1 MLLKSNDLL
10 VLIINDM
17 VILPGN
23 EVRVEY
29 SNIYD
34 ENINNIVNNAST
46 GEVLIVN
53 PIEEDKDDI
62 TNLPK
67 YGVLGKIK
75 FKMNIPNGKTR
86 IVVEGL
92 YRVEIY
98 NYKLL
103 DTIYQASYKQVPFT
117 YDEEEDPVYYKLL
130 INTLDKYVKV
140 SPAMGNAIMSQIPTA
155 PSLDQLTDLIVSFLD
170 IDYRFKKEYI
180 GITEPLERA
189 KLLLRDMH
197 EQMKLEQ
204 LERKIEEEVD
214 KELNETQKE
223 YFLNEKI
230 KQIQK
235 ELGETSTKDME
246 ISNFKKKLSKLK
258 CPKNV
263 KEKINREISR
273 LESMHSNSPELGMVR
288 EYIDWMIN
296 LPWQVFTKDKINLKE
311 VKETMDNTHYALN
324 DAKER
329 IIEYLAIKQNNPDSK
344 SPIICLVG
352 PPGVGKTSLAL
363 SIAKALNRKSVKM
376 SVGGINDE
384 AEIFGHRRTYIGSNP
399 GRIIEGLRKAGTSNP
414 VFIIDE
420 LDKMTKDYKGDPA
433 SALLEVLD
441 KEQNDRFK
449 DHYIEE
455 EYDLSKVMFI
465 ATANYIEQ
473 IPYELQDRLEIIE
486 LSSYTEYE
494 KYDIAVKYLIP
505 KALDNSGLTQLNI
518 EITDESIMKM
528 IRNYTKEAGVRELER
543 VIDRIL
549 RKAVKEILLENKT
562 FIKVDDKILEKYL
575 GIEKYNYTKNEDTQ
589 IGVVNGMAYTSYG
602 GDILPIEVTMYKGK
616 GNLILT
622 GSLGEVMKESCKIAI
637 SYVKTILKEIGVEEN
652 QLEENDI
659 HIHAP
664 EGAVP
669 KDGPSAGIAL
679 TSAIISMLKKQA
691 VSNTISMTG
700 EITLT
705 GRVLPIG
712 GLKEKS
718 IGAHRAGIKK
728 VFIPKEN
735 EKDLTEVPEEIKNN
749 LEYILVENYKEVYE
763 KLF

>member
-103 DTIYQASYKQVPFT
+103 DTIYQASYKQVSFT

-180 GITEPLERA
+180 GITEPVERA

-258 CPKNV
+258 CPKNI

-465 ATANYIEQ
+465 ATANYREQ

-637 SYVKTILKEIGVEEN
+637 SYVKTILKEIGIEEN

>member
-103 DTIYQASYKQVPFT
+103 DTIYQASYKQVSFT

-170 IDYRFKKEYI
+170 IDYRFKKEYVT
-180 GITEPLERA
+180 ITEPLERA

-204 LERKIEEEVD
+204 LERTIEEEVD

-258 CPKNV
+258 CPKNI

-465 ATANYIEQ
+465 ATANYREQ

>member
-103 DTIYQASYKQVPFT
+103 DTIYQASYKQVSFT

-170 IDYRFKKEYI
+170 MDYRFKKEYI

-465 ATANYIEQ
+465 ATANYREQ

>member
-103 DTIYQASYKQVPFT
+103 DTIYQASYKQVSFT

-170 IDYRFKKEYI
+170 IDYRFKKEYVT
-180 GITEPLERA
+180 ITEPLERA

-258 CPKNV
+258 CPKNI

>member
-53 PIEEDKDDI
+53 PIEEDKDNI

-140 SPAMGNAIMSQIPTA
+140 SPAMGNAIMSQLPTA

-170 IDYRFKKEYI
+170 IDYRFKKEYVT
-180 GITEPLERA
+180 ITEPLERA

-258 CPKNV
+258 CPKNI

-465 ATANYIEQ
+465 ATANYREQ

>member
-103 DTIYQASYKQVPFT
+103 DTIYQASYKQVSFT

-140 SPAMGNAIMSQIPTA
+140 SPAMGNAIMSQLPTA

-170 IDYRFKKEYI
+170 IDYRFKKEYVT
-180 GITEPLERA
+180 ITEPLERA

-246 ISNFKKKLSKLK
+246 ISNFKKK
-258 CPKNV
+258 
-263 KEKINREISR
+263 
-273 LESMHSNSPELGMVR
+273 
-288 EYIDWMIN
+288 
-296 LPWQVFTKDKINLKE
+296 
-311 VKETMDNTHYALN
+311 
-324 DAKER
+324 
-329 IIEYLAIKQNNPDSK
+329 
-344 SPIICLVG
+344 
-352 PPGVGKTSLAL
+352 
-363 SIAKALNRKSVKM
+363 
-376 SVGGINDE
+376 
-384 AEIFGHRRTYIGSNP
+384 
-399 GRIIEGLRKAGTSNP
+399 
-414 VFIIDE
+414 
-420 LDKMTKDYKGDPA
+420 
-433 SALLEVLD
+433 
-441 KEQNDRFK
+441 
-449 DHYIEE
+449 
-455 EYDLSKVMFI
+455 
-465 ATANYIEQ
+465 
-473 IPYELQDRLEIIE
+473 
-486 LSSYTEYE
+486 
-494 KYDIAVKYLIP
+494 
-505 KALDNSGLTQLNI
+505 
-518 EITDESIMKM
+518 
-528 IRNYTKEAGVRELER
+528 
-543 VIDRIL
+543 
-549 RKAVKEILLENKT
+549 
-562 FIKVDDKILEKYL
+562 
-575 GIEKYNYTKNEDTQ
+575 
-589 IGVVNGMAYTSYG
+589 
-602 GDILPIEVTMYKGK
+602 
-616 GNLILT
+616 
-622 GSLGEVMKESCKIAI
+622 
-637 SYVKTILKEIGVEEN
+637 
-652 QLEENDI
+652 
-659 HIHAP
+659 
-664 EGAVP
+664 
-669 KDGPSAGIAL
+669 
-679 TSAIISMLKKQA
+679 
-691 VSNTISMTG
+691 
-700 EITLT
+700 
-705 GRVLPIG
+705 
-712 GLKEKS
+712 
-718 IGAHRAGIKK
+718 
-728 VFIPKEN
+728 
-735 EKDLTEVPEEIKNN
+735 
-749 LEYILVENYKEVYE
+749 
-763 KLF
+763 

>member
-103 DTIYQASYKQVPFT
+103 DTIYQASYKQVSFT

-180 GITEPLERA
+180 CITEPLERA

-258 CPKNV
+258 CPKNI

-384 AEIFGHRRTYIGSNP
+384 AEIFGHRKTYIGSNP

-465 ATANYIEQ
+465 ATANYREQ

>member
-103 DTIYQASYKQVPFT
+103 DTIYQASYKQVSFT

-180 GITEPLERA
+180 CITEPLERA

-258 CPKNV
+258 CPKNI

-329 IIEYLAIKQNNPDSK
+329 IIKYLAIKQNNPDSK

-465 ATANYIEQ
+465 ATANYREQ

>member
-140 SPAMGNAIMSQIPTA
+140 SPAMGNAIMSQLPTA

-170 IDYRFKKEYI
+170 IDYRFKKEYVT
-180 GITEPLERA
+180 ITEPLERA
-189 KLLLRDMH
+189 KLLLKDMH

-258 CPKNV
+258 CPKNI

-465 ATANYIEQ
+465 ATANYREQ

-735 EKDLTEVPEEIKNN
+735 EKDLTKVPEEIKNN

>member
-170 IDYRFKKEYI
+170 IDYRFKKEYVT
-180 GITEPLERA
+180 ITEPLERA

-258 CPKNV
+258 CPKNI

-465 ATANYIEQ
+465 STANYREQ

-518 EITDESIMKM
+518 EITDKSIMKM

>member
-117 YDEEEDPVYYKLL
+117 YNEEEDPVYYKLL

-140 SPAMGNAIMSQIPTA
+140 SPAMGNAIMSQLPTA

-170 IDYRFKKEYI
+170 IDYRFKKEYVT
-180 GITEPLERA
+180 ITEPLERA

-258 CPKNV
+258 CPKNI

-465 ATANYIEQ
+465 ATANYREQ

>member
-170 IDYRFKKEYI
+170 IDYRFKKEYVT
-180 GITEPLERA
+180 ITEPLERA

-465 ATANYIEQ
+465 ATANYREQ

-575 GIEKYNYTKNEDTQ
+575 SIEKYNYTKNEDTQ

>member
-140 SPAMGNAIMSQIPTA
+140 SPAMGNAIMSQLPTA

-170 IDYRFKKEYI
+170 IDYRFKKEYVT
-180 GITEPLERA
+180 ITEPLERA

-258 CPKNV
+258 CPKNI

-465 ATANYIEQ
+465 ATANYREQ

-679 TSAIISMLKKQA
+679 TSAIISMLKKQT

>member
-140 SPAMGNAIMSQIPTA
+140 SPAMGNAIMSQLPTA

-170 IDYRFKKEYI
+170 IDYRFKKEYVT
-180 GITEPLERA
+180 ITEPLERA

-465 ATANYIEQ
+465 ATANYREQ

-575 GIEKYNYTKNEDTQ
+575 SIEKYNYTKNEDTQ

>member
-103 DTIYQASYKQVPFT
+103 DTIYQASYKQVSFT

-180 GITEPLERA
+180 SITEPVERA

-214 KELNETQKE
+214 EELNETQKE

-258 CPKNV
+258 CPKNI

-465 ATANYIEQ
+465 ATANYREQ

>member
-170 IDYRFKKEYI
+170 IDYRFKKEYVT
-180 GITEPLERA
+180 ITEPLERA

-258 CPKNV
+258 CPKNI

>member
-140 SPAMGNAIMSQIPTA
+140 SPAMGNAIMSQLPTA

-170 IDYRFKKEYI
+170 IDYRFKKEYVT
-180 GITEPLERA
+180 ITEPLERA

-258 CPKNV
+258 CPKNI

-296 LPWQVFTKDKINLKE
+296 LPWQVFTKDK
-311 VKETMDNTHYALN
+311 
-324 DAKER
+324 
-329 IIEYLAIKQNNPDSK
+329 
-344 SPIICLVG
+344 
-352 PPGVGKTSLAL
+352 
-363 SIAKALNRKSVKM
+363 
-376 SVGGINDE
+376 
-384 AEIFGHRRTYIGSNP
+384 
-399 GRIIEGLRKAGTSNP
+399 
-414 VFIIDE
+414 
-420 LDKMTKDYKGDPA
+420 
-433 SALLEVLD
+433 
-441 KEQNDRFK
+441 
-449 DHYIEE
+449 
-455 EYDLSKVMFI
+455 
-465 ATANYIEQ
+465 
-473 IPYELQDRLEIIE
+473 
-486 LSSYTEYE
+486 
-494 KYDIAVKYLIP
+494 
-505 KALDNSGLTQLNI
+505 
-518 EITDESIMKM
+518 
-528 IRNYTKEAGVRELER
+528 
-543 VIDRIL
+543 
-549 RKAVKEILLENKT
+549 
-562 FIKVDDKILEKYL
+562 
-575 GIEKYNYTKNEDTQ
+575 
-589 IGVVNGMAYTSYG
+589 
-602 GDILPIEVTMYKGK
+602 
-616 GNLILT
+616 
-622 GSLGEVMKESCKIAI
+622 
-637 SYVKTILKEIGVEEN
+637 
-652 QLEENDI
+652 
-659 HIHAP
+659 
-664 EGAVP
+664 
-669 KDGPSAGIAL
+669 
-679 TSAIISMLKKQA
+679 
-691 VSNTISMTG
+691 
-700 EITLT
+700 
-705 GRVLPIG
+705 
-712 GLKEKS
+712 
-718 IGAHRAGIKK
+718 
-728 VFIPKEN
+728 
-735 EKDLTEVPEEIKNN
+735 
-749 LEYILVENYKEVYE
+749 
-763 KLF
+763 

>member
-103 DTIYQASYKQVPFT
+103 DTIYQASYKQVSFK
-117 YDEEEDPVYYKLL
+117 YDEEDPVYYKLL

-170 IDYRFKKEYI
+170 IDYRFKKEYVS
-180 GITEPLERA
+180 ITEPVERA

-465 ATANYIEQ
+465 ATANYREQ

>member
-140 SPAMGNAIMSQIPTA
+140 SPAMGNAIMSQLPTA

-170 IDYRFKKEYI
+170 IDYRFKKEYVT
-180 GITEPLERA
+180 ITEPLERA

-465 ATANYIEQ
+465 ATANYREQ

-528 IRNYTKEAGVRELER
+528 IRNYTKEAGVRGLER

-549 RKAVKEILLENKT
+549 RKAVKEILLEDKT

>member
-103 DTIYQASYKQVPFT
+103 DTIYQASYKQVSFT

-180 GITEPLERA
+180 GITEPVERA

-258 CPKNV
+258 CPKNI

-329 IIEYLAIKQNNPDSK
+329 IIEYLAIKQNNTDSK

-465 ATANYIEQ
+465 ATANYREQ

>member
-103 DTIYQASYKQVPFT
+103 DTIYQASYKQVSFT

-170 IDYRFKKEYI
+170 IDYRFKKEYVT
-180 GITEPLERA
+180 ITEPLERA

-465 ATANYIEQ
+465 ATANYREQ

>member
-1 MLLKSNDLL
+1 
-10 VLIINDM
+10 
-17 VILPGN
+17 
-23 EVRVEY
+23 
-29 SNIYD
+29 
-34 ENINNIVNNAST
+34 
-46 GEVLIVN
+46 
-53 PIEEDKDDI
+53 
-62 TNLPK
+62 
-67 YGVLGKIK
+67 
-75 FKMNIPNGKTR
+75 MNIPNGKTR

-140 SPAMGNAIMSQIPTA
+140 SPAMGNAIMSQLPTA

-170 IDYRFKKEYI
+170 IDYRFKKEYVT
-180 GITEPLERA
+180 ITEPLERA

-258 CPKNV
+258 CPKNI

-273 LESMHSNSPELGMVR
+273 FESMHSNSPELGMVR

-465 ATANYIEQ
+465 ATANYREQ

>member
-103 DTIYQASYKQVPFT
+103 DTIYQASYKQVSFT

-140 SPAMGNAIMSQIPTA
+140 SPAMGNAIMSQLPTA

-180 GITEPLERA
+180 GITEPVERA

-258 CPKNV
+258 CPKNI

-465 ATANYIEQ
+465 ATANYREQ

>member
-1 MLLKSNDLL
+1 MLLKSKDLL

-117 YDEEEDPVYYKLL
+117 YNEEEDPVYYKLL

-140 SPAMGNAIMSQIPTA
+140 SPAMGNAIMSQLPTA

-170 IDYRFKKEYI
+170 IDYRFKKEYVT
-180 GITEPLERA
+180 ITEPLERA

-258 CPKNV
+258 CPKNI

-311 VKETMDNTHYALN
+311 VKETMDNSHYALN

-465 ATANYIEQ
+465 ATANYREQ

>member
-1 MLLKSNDLL
+1 
-10 VLIINDM
+10 M

-140 SPAMGNAIMSQIPTA
+140 SPAMGNAIMSQLPTA

-170 IDYRFKKEYI
+170 IDYRFKKEYVT
-180 GITEPLERA
+180 ITEPLERA

-258 CPKNV
+258 CPKNI

-465 ATANYIEQ
+465 ATANYREQ

>member
-103 DTIYQASYKQVPFT
+103 DTIYQASYKQVSFT

-140 SPAMGNAIMSQIPTA
+140 SPAMGNAIMSQLPTA

-170 IDYRFKKEYI
+170 IDYRFKKEYVT
-180 GITEPLERA
+180 ITEPLERA

-258 CPKNV
+258 CPKNI

-296 LPWQVFTKDKINLKE
+296 LPWQIFTKDKINLKE
-311 VKETMDNTHYALN
+311 VKETMDNSHYALN

-465 ATANYIEQ
+465 ATANYREQ

>member
-1 MLLKSNDLL
+1 MLLKSNNLL

-103 DTIYQASYKQVPFT
+103 DTIYQASYKQVSFT

-140 SPAMGNAIMSQIPTA
+140 SPAMGNAIMSQLPTA

-180 GITEPLERA
+180 GITEPVERA

-258 CPKNV
+258 CPKNI

-465 ATANYIEQ
+465 ATANYREQ

>member
-1 MLLKSNDLL
+1 
-10 VLIINDM
+10 
-17 VILPGN
+17 
-23 EVRVEY
+23 
-29 SNIYD
+29 
-34 ENINNIVNNAST
+34 
-46 GEVLIVN
+46 
-53 PIEEDKDDI
+53 
-62 TNLPK
+62 
-67 YGVLGKIK
+67 
-75 FKMNIPNGKTR
+75 
-86 IVVEGL
+86 
-92 YRVEIY
+92 
-98 NYKLL
+98 
-103 DTIYQASYKQVPFT
+103 
-117 YDEEEDPVYYKLL
+117 
-130 INTLDKYVKV
+130 
-140 SPAMGNAIMSQIPTA
+140 
-155 PSLDQLTDLIVSFLD
+155 
-170 IDYRFKKEYI
+170 
-180 GITEPLERA
+180 
-189 KLLLRDMH
+189 
-197 EQMKLEQ
+197 
-204 LERKIEEEVD
+204 
-214 KELNETQKE
+214 
-223 YFLNEKI
+223 
-230 KQIQK
+230 
-235 ELGETSTKDME
+235 
-246 ISNFKKKLSKLK
+246 
-258 CPKNV
+258 
-263 KEKINREISR
+263 
-273 LESMHSNSPELGMVR
+273 
-288 EYIDWMIN
+288 
-296 LPWQVFTKDKINLKE
+296 
-311 VKETMDNTHYALN
+311 
-324 DAKER
+324 
-329 IIEYLAIKQNNPDSK
+329 
-344 SPIICLVG
+344 
-352 PPGVGKTSLAL
+352 
-363 SIAKALNRKSVKM
+363 
-376 SVGGINDE
+376 
-384 AEIFGHRRTYIGSNP
+384 
-399 GRIIEGLRKAGTSNP
+399 
-414 VFIIDE
+414 
-420 LDKMTKDYKGDPA
+420 
-433 SALLEVLD
+433 
-441 KEQNDRFK
+441 
-449 DHYIEE
+449 
-455 EYDLSKVMFI
+455 MFI
-465 ATANYIEQ
+465 ATANYREQ

-664 EGAVP
+664 EGSVP

>member
-1 MLLKSNDLL
+1 MLLKSNYLL

-140 SPAMGNAIMSQIPTA
+140 SPAMGNAIMSQLPTA

-170 IDYRFKKEYI
+170 IDYRFKKEYVT
-180 GITEPLERA
+180 ITEPLERA

-258 CPKNV
+258 CPKNI

-465 ATANYIEQ
+465 ATANYREQ

>member
-103 DTIYQASYKQVPFT
+103 DTIYQASYKQVSFT

-180 GITEPLERA
+180 CITEPVERA

-258 CPKNV
+258 CPKNI

-465 ATANYIEQ
+465 ATANYREQ

>member
-1 MLLKSNDLL
+1 
-10 VLIINDM
+10 M

-103 DTIYQASYKQVPFT
+103 DTIYQASYKQVSFT

-170 IDYRFKKEYI
+170 IDYRFKKEYVT
-180 GITEPLERA
+180 ITEPLERA

-258 CPKNV
+258 CPKNI

-465 ATANYIEQ
+465 ATANYREQ

>member
-1 MLLKSNDLL
+1 
-10 VLIINDM
+10 M

-117 YDEEEDPVYYKLL
+117 YNEEEDPVYYKLL

-180 GITEPLERA
+180 CITEPLERA

-258 CPKNV
+258 CPKNI

-465 ATANYIEQ
+465 ATANYREQ

>member
-1 MLLKSNDLL
+1 
-10 VLIINDM
+10 M

-180 GITEPLERA
+180 SITEPVERA

-258 CPKNV
+258 CPKNI

-465 ATANYIEQ
+465 ATANYREQ

>member
-17 VILPGN
+17 VILPEN

-170 IDYRFKKEYI
+170 IDYRFKKEYVT
-180 GITEPLERA
+180 ITEPLERA

-465 ATANYIEQ
+465 ATANYREQ

>member
-117 YDEEEDPVYYKLL
+117 YNEEEDPVYYKLL

-140 SPAMGNAIMSQIPTA
+140 SPAMGNAIMSQLPTA

-170 IDYRFKKEYI
+170 IDYRFKKEYVT
-180 GITEPLERA
+180 ITEPLERA

-258 CPKNV
+258 CPKNI

-311 VKETMDNTHYALN
+311 VKETMDNSHYALN

-465 ATANYIEQ
+465 ATANYREQ

>member
-258 CPKNV
+258 CPKNI

>member
-103 DTIYQASYKQVPFT
+103 DTIYQASYKQVSFT

-180 GITEPLERA
+180 CITEPLERA

-258 CPKNV
+258 CPKNI

-465 ATANYIEQ
+465 ATANYREQ